1 MLSCETVPKMPQNAF
16 FFTGNNQILK
26 LIFMRNQNFA
36 QLSACRFVEKRNR
49 QIAYELFNGYQNFTR
64 IVRIEKSRASADTRK
79 CVTYCFKR
87 PKKVIVYWLLFYT
100 DLLTCVNYIRILN
113 PVPRLELLHSR
124 FVCFCNLRKRVSGS
138 DRVILLRGSGGATG
152 RSGR

>member
-1 MLSCETVPKMPQNAF
+1 MYSRDISQWRILCCNCSVYGILHSAVILIFQLPIVLCVFCTFSGFSFVHISGFIFISCWSAFPERMLSCETVPKMPQNAF

-64 IVRIEKSRASADTRK
+64 IVRIEKSRASADTRG
-79 CVTYCFKR
+79 CVTYCFK
-87 PKKVIVYWLLFYT
+87 
-100 DLLTCVNYIRILN
+100 DLR
-113 PVPRLELLHSR
+113 R
-124 FVCFCNLRKRVSGS
+124 
-138 DRVILLRGSGGATG
+138 
-152 RSGR
+152 